1 MDELK
6 HLGILFEKQSG
17 LSALDVEVML
27 SIFVMRQS
35 DFFRC
40 FCLIAFSYMI
50 SGTRPG
56 IAYVDILLNFSRNF
70 SGLGTDAPVCIQI
83 GEVLTDRLR
92 SDQVGKDGPWRIR
105 SQATVDRSPPWLRS
119 WNGKARTPRRLGSTD
134 GF

>member
-1 MDELK
+1 MTIAFCLRRSFLDGSNTLVVDELK

-50 SGTRPG
+50 SGT
-56 IAYVDILLNFSRNF
+56 VQILP
-70 SGLGTDAPVCIQI
+70 T
-83 GEVLTDRLR
+83 
-92 SDQVGKDGPWRIR
+92 
-105 SQATVDRSPPWLRS
+105 
-119 WNGKARTPRRLGSTD
+119 
-134 GF
+134 

>member
-27 SIFVMRQS
+27 SIFVMRLS

-56 IAYVDILLNFSRNF
+56 IAYVDILLNFSD
-70 SGLGTDAPVCIQI
+70 LGTDAPVCIQI

-119 WNGKARTPRRLGSTD
+119 WNGRARTSRRLGSSRSTD
-134 GF
+134 EF